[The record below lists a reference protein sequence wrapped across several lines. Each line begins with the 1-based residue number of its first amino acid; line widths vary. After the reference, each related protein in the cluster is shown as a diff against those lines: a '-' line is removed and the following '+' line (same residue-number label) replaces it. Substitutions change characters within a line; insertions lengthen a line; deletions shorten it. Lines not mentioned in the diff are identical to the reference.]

1 MTPLDLEA
9 ERRNDAANQNIYN
22 IADSN
27 RENILLQF
35 AVQRKKQAL
44 QDKDNEGKD
53 GNSLTNIALRSNLI

>member
-1 MTPLDLEA
+1 MTPLELEA

-44 QDKDNEGKD
+44 QELEGKD
-53 GNSLTNIALRSNLI
+53 GNSLTNKTLRSNLI